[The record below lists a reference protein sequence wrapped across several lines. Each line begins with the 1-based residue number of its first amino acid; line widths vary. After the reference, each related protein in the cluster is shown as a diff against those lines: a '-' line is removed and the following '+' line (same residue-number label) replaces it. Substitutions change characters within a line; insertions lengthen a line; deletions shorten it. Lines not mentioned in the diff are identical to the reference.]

1 MTGNFTSEAATVRA
15 TGGHELDLYQAS
27 LPVRLICTP
36 RTDFVSCTCDQRLGD
51 VRASNAKDAFDHL
64 PVFDKDGAVIGVL
77 DMASIEPL
85 PDDESVE
92 SAYEAL
98 AEHFLVGAE
107 VSIIDFL
114 QQADT
119 RPFRFLVTGAGISGL
134 VSLSDVQKLPVRAAL
149 FAMVTQLEM
158 AMAEL
163 IATNFKGT
171 EWIGWLTEGR
181 QQKLAEQMTIAQ
193 EANNQVSPLLYT
205 QFADKVK
212 IVREV
217 WKRQV
222 GPNDADRIG
231 SELAGFEKLRNA
243 VAHANEF
250 GVTKDAA
257 AAVAGKARAMR
268 DSLQRIEELKMNL
281 EKQQ

>member
-1 MTGNFTSEAATVRA
+1 MTGDISSSAAGTQVS
-15 TGGHELDLYQAS
+15 GGHELDLYQAS

-36 RTDFVSCTCDQRLGD
+36 RDDFVFCACEQRLGD
-51 VRASNAKDAFDHL
+51 VRASNAQDAFDHL

-77 DMASIEPL
+77 DMAAIKSL
-85 PDDESVE
+85 SDDEFVV
-92 SAYEAL
+92 SAYETL
-98 AEHFLVGAE
+98 AEHFLVGAD
-107 VSIIDFL
+107 VSILDFL

-119 RPFRFLVTGAGISGL
+119 RPFRLLVTGAGISGL

-163 IATNFKGT
+163 IAVYFKGT
-171 EWIGWLTEGR
+171 EWIGLLTEGR
-181 QQKLAEQMTIAQ
+181 QQKLAEQMSIARV
-193 EANNQVSPLLYT
+193 ANNQVSLLLYT

-222 GPNDADRIG
+222 DPNDVDRIG
-231 SELAGFEKLRNA
+231 SELAGFETLRNA

-250 GVTKDAA
+250 GVTRDAA
-257 AAVAGKARAMR
+257 AAVARKARAMR
-268 DSLQRIEELKMNL
+268 VWLHRIEDFKMTL